1 MHSVQLLG
9 VVENEKQAEAKHS
22 HYVSRQRDQEQK
34 EVTVIPPA
42 DTVVDPRTV
51 MIKILQGEERQ
62 VACVRVII
70 MKDREKLKAVQSK
83 HTSLFN

>member
-22 HYVSRQRDQEQK
+22 HYVNRQREQEQK
-34 EVTVIPPA
+34 EVTVISPA

-51 MIKILQGEERQ
+51 MIKILQGEKRQ
-62 VACVRVII
+62 VACVII
-70 MKDREKLKAVQSK
+70 MKDREKLKSVQSK
-83 HTSLFN
+83 LTSLLN

>member
-9 VVENEKQAEAKHS
+9 VVENEKQAEAKHA
-22 HYVSRQRDQEQK
+22 HYVSRQREQEQK

-51 MIKILQGEERQ
+51 MIKILQEEKRQ
-62 VACVRVII
+62 VACVCVSHNYE
-70 MKDREKLKAVQSK
+70 RERKA
-83 HTSLFN
+83 